1 MAQKSGK
8 SNGEDERMPT
18 QPREWPTKVNWLRE
32 EVMLKNHKIARIV
45 QDWAKDPNPDLRK
58 TQRLLEIQALALE
71 SVNLLIQAKPNTGTG
86 SLKMEE

>member
-1 MAQKSGK
+1 
-8 SNGEDERMPT
+8 MPT